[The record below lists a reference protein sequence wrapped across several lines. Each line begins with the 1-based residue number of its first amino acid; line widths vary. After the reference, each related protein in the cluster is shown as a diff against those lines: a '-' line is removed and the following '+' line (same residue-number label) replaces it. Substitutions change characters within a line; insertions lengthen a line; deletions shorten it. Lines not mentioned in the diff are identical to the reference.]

1 MRSQQFRFKFVGY
14 KSITIFP
21 AKAPIILDY
30 LSLKALHIIFI
41 VTWFA
46 GLFYIPRLFIYHSEA
61 LEKDEPERSIL
72 DAQLSKMTR
81 LLWYVITW
89 PSAIITLVF
98 GSWLL
103 VSQPAWLSAP
113 FMHVKLTFVLLLY
126 LYHLSLHR
134 MYSQLQK
141 GIAKY
146 SSIQLRV
153 WNEVATILLIAIV
166 FLVVKKDQISW
177 LWGTIGILATA
188 IVLMFA
194 IKGYKKIREKK

>member
-1 MRSQQFRFKFVGY
+1 M
-14 KSITIFP
+14 
-21 AKAPIILDY
+21 DY